1 MKTPPPHSYCL
12 LSTGVGSVPTPSNKL
27 CKSPVLETRKW
38 AWCAEL
44 APGHPTQ
51 EEPGFVSPLRLLRS
65 FPLSN
70 FSDPSFLIGF
80 LEKEEAAKDLLY
92 YTGRNTFTR
101 HPLQ

>member
-1 MKTPPPHSYCL
+1 MYPHHPISFAKA
-12 LSTGVGSVPTPSNKL
+12 LSWRPGNGLGVLNL
-27 CKSPVLETRKW
+27 HQ
-38 AWCAEL
+38 A
-44 APGHPTQ
+44 TQ
-51 EEPGFVSPLRLLRS
+51 HRRSLDLFPPLRLLRS